1 MKEDVNN
8 RSTVEY
14 NLMVSHE
21 LCKNLHELFNYTK
34 FELISYFFIKK
45 TISFVLFYIL
55 RYILYITRIL
65 ILQHFFDTY
74 IKIIY
79 ALYSVDW
86 VITPKTKL
94 HRLIITII
102 VKTRI
107 ITQIIAM
114 FGLSASFKIR
124 ILIAISIISIIYYYY
139 SFVHFEFVLR
149 TGLLRSRK
157 WFCII
162 RDIVLLFRFW
172 VT

>member
-79 ALYSVDW
+79 ALYSVD
-86 VITPKTKL
+86 
-94 HRLIITII
+94 
-102 VKTRI
+102 
-107 ITQIIAM
+107 
-114 FGLSASFKIR
+114 
-124 ILIAISIISIIYYYY
+124 
-139 SFVHFEFVLR
+139 
-149 TGLLRSRK
+149 
-157 WFCII
+157 
-162 RDIVLLFRFW
+162 
-172 VT
+172 